1 MRNITGKNLKGL
13 ILFGIFMAILTI
25 IVVFLLSL
33 QTENQ
38 GSSYIYQDIAKT
50 PKAQTVM
57 ILGASVLRNKT
68 MSDMLKDRADTAIE
82 IYNSNKANNI
92 LISGDGQAK
101 NYNEVVV
108 VNNYLLEQ
116 GIPKEKILLDYYG
129 FDTYDSLYRARDIFG
144 IKNLI
149 ISTQNFHLPRAL
161 FIAKSLGI
169 QAYGITADRHKYKNI
184 ELNIGREL
192 LATVK
197 AYVDVFYNAKPAVLA
212 D

>member
-1 MRNITGKNLKGL
+1 MTNNTRKNLKSL

-33 QTENQ
+33 QTEKQ
-38 GSSYIYQDIAKT
+38 SFGYIYQDIAKT

-82 IYNSNKANNI
+82 IYKNGKAKNI
-92 LISGDGQAK
+92 LISGDGKAK

-108 VNNYLLEQ
+108 VNSYLLEQ
-116 GIPKEKILLDYYG
+116 GIPEEDILLDYYG
-129 FDTYDSLYRARDIFG
+129 FDTYDSLYRARNIFG
-144 IKNLI
+144 IESLI

-161 FIAKSLGI
+161 FIAKSLGM
-169 QAYGITADRHKYKNI
+169 QAYGITADKHKYKNM

-197 AYVDVFYNAKPAVLA
+197 AYVDVFYSAKPAVLNN
-212 D
+212 

>member
-169 QAYGITADRHKYKNI
+169 QAYGITADRHKYKNM

-197 AYVDVFYNAKPAVLA
+197 AYVDVFYSAKPAIL
-212 D
+212 DK

>member
-1 MRNITGKNLKGL
+1 MPHIVEKNLKGL

-169 QAYGITADRHKYKNI
+169 QAYGITADRHKYKNM

>member
-169 QAYGITADRHKYKNI
+169 QAYGITADRHKYKNM

>member
-1 MRNITGKNLKGL
+1 MPHIVEKNLKGL

-169 QAYGITADRHKYKNI
+169 QAYGITADRHKYKNM

-197 AYVDVFYNAKPAVLA
+197 AYVDVFYSAKPAIL
-212 D
+212 DK

>member
-1 MRNITGKNLKGL
+1 MPHIVEKNLKGL

-82 IYNSNKANNI
+82 VYKASKAENI

-169 QAYGITADRHKYKNI
+169 QAYGITADRHKYKNM

-197 AYVDVFYNAKPAVLA
+197 AYVDVFYSAKPAIL
-212 D
+212 DK